1 MMARCSSTPVGGEST
16 GDRERLA
23 VVGEDLVGVTAA
35 AGGFGH
41 DLDAV
46 RPVRPVRMAV
56 EGVAAGILEPD
67 EVGEPGRQGGL
78 DLTMV
83 LAQLGLDER
92 EPEEGVGI
100 VFRGERPQ
108 LGVVA
113 AERLAA
119 LTDAEKPFSD
129 RLQPMSR
136 ARSRR
141 RTLCSPSIR

>member
-1 MMARCSSTPVGGEST
+1 
-16 GDRERLA
+16 
-23 VVGEDLVGVTAA
+23 
-35 AGGFGH
+35 
-41 DLDAV
+41 
-46 RPVRPVRMAV
+46 MAV
-56 EGVAAGILEPD
+56 EVAREVLEPD

-119 LTDAEKPFSD
+119 LTDAQETLLGQAPAHVPGALAETDVVLLRSGEVD
-129 RLQPMSR
+129 AVR
-136 ARSRR
+136 AGGPGGITIRSTCGPRST
-141 RTLCSPSIR
+141 RTAAL